1 MIQEWWDGACLTP
14 TFNTDVITR
23 RKWAIKVVIFLAANT
38 RHFFP
43 LSSSVAEY
51 LFAAVHITLLWPQS
65 CKQNRLKQ
73 FLSPCTVQSFTIS
86 GGTCCPA
93 TSSKSCCCFAS
104 NLLFFF
110 QNTQSKNWKH
120 FSWLRVLSTIIL
132 LILLNVS
139 VVFYCTNGCS
149 CTSL

>member
-23 RKWAIKVVIFLAANT
+23 RKWAIKVVILAANT

-43 LSSSVAEY
+43 LSSSVAKY
-51 LFAAVHITLLWPQS
+51 LFAAVPITHLWPWS
-65 CKQNRLKQ
+65 CKQNRLSS
-73 FLSPCTVQSFTIS
+73 LSPCAVQSFTIS

-93 TSSKSCCCFAS
+93 MSSKSCCWFAS

-110 QNTQSKNWKH
+110 WNMQSKNWKYI
-120 FSWLRVLSTIIL
+120 SWLKVLSMIML
-132 LILLNVS
+132 SILLNVS